1 MIIRTHGII
10 LGLSSPSFC
19 KILSQNKARVII
31 VQEIKTVPY
40 RRIDDQIIHRI
51 HHQIKVVKATTDKTL
66 SFLINAYGNAT
77 TNNIN
82 IIIHTN
88 PTSV

>member
-10 LGLSSPSFC
+10 LGLSLPSFC

-31 VQEIKTVPY
+31 VHEIKTVPY

-51 HHQIKVVKATTDKTL
+51 HHQINVVKAIEVKIL
-66 SFLINAYGNAT
+66 SFFIIAYGSAISKNT
-77 TNNIN
+77 
-82 IIIHTN
+82 
-88 PTSV
+88 